1 MQVLVTGGL
10 GFIGRAVVAGLLRA
24 GHHVRIA
31 GRTARAQAV
40 PPGVDFVSC
49 DFGRDLAAADW
60 RPRLEGIDAVVNCA
74 GILRERG
81 SDTYEAIHV
90 TAPAALFEACARA
103 GVYRIVQVSAL
114 GDPADGEFIASKHRG
129 DARLMAMDLD
139 WVVLRPSVVA
149 SARGSYGGTSLLRAL
164 AALPLI
170 PLPGNGAQRLQPVAL
185 EDLVAAV
192 LAALTRDE
200 ARRQLIEL
208 GGPAALGLREYL
220 ALWRRW
226 LGLGPARFVPV
237 PKPMAR
243 IGATLGEWLG
253 RGPMGLTMWRMLDR
267 GNLTSADAP
276 ARAQALLGFA
286 PRALGEHLA
295 ESPSHSADRWHA
307 RLHLLAPALRGLL
320 ALTFLAS
327 GVVGLLLPPAE
338 VQALMAPTGWSPG
351 LIDALTWG
359 GSLADLLLG
368 ALLLTG
374 WRTRAVLAAMA
385 ALVLGYTLVIG
396 LFLPSSWL
404 DPFGGLLKNP
414 LILLAIAIAAATAE
428 RD

>member
-24 GHHVRIA
+24 GHRVRIA
-31 GRTARAQAV
+31 GRPGRAHAA
-40 PPGVDFVSC
+40 PPGVDYLGC

-81 SDTYEAIHV
+81 SDRFESIHVSAPVALYEACV
-90 TAPAALFEACARA
+90 TA
-103 GVYRIVQVSAL
+103 GVRRVVQVSAL

-149 SARGSYGGTSLLRAL
+149 SAQGSYGGTSLLRAL
-164 AALPLI
+164 AALPLT
-170 PLPGNGAQRLQPVAL
+170 PLPGAGAQRLQPIAL

-192 LAALTRDE
+192 LAALTRYE
-200 ARRQLIEL
+200 ARRQVIEL
-208 GGPAALGLREYL
+208 GGPSALSLRDYL

-226 LGLGPARFVPV
+226 LGLGPARFAPV
-237 PKPMAR
+237 PKALAR
-243 IGATLGEWLG
+243 IGAGIGEWLG
-253 RGPMGLTMWRMLDR
+253 RGPLGLTMWRMLER
-267 GNLTSADAP
+267 GNVTAADAP
-276 ARAQALLGFA
+276 QRAQALLGFA

-295 ESPSHSADRWHA
+295 EAPSHSADRWHA

-327 GVVGLLLPPAE
+327 GVVGLLLPPAD
-338 VQALMAPTGWSPG
+338 VQTLMAPTGWTPG
-351 LIDALTWG
+351 LIDALAAG

-374 WRTRAVLAAMA
+374 WRTRVVLAAMA

-396 LFLPSSWL
+396 AFLPAAWL

>member
-1 MQVLVTGGL
+1 MHVLVTGGL
-10 GFIGRAVVAGLLRA
+10 GFIGREVVAGLLRA
-24 GHHVRIA
+24 GHRVRIA
-31 GRTARAQAV
+31 GRPGRAQAV
-40 PPGVDFVSC
+40 PPGVDFVGC

-60 RPRLEGIDAVVNCA
+60 CPRLEGIDAVVNCA

-81 SDTYEAIHV
+81 SDTFEAIHV
-90 TAPAALFEACARA
+90 LAPLALYEACAIA
-103 GVYRIVQVSAL
+103 GVRRIVQVSAL
-114 GDPADGEFIASKHRG
+114 GDPADGEFVASKHRG

-164 AALPLI
+164 AALPLT
-170 PLPGNGAQRLQPVAL
+170 PLPGTGAQRLQPVAL
-185 EDLVAAV
+185 EDLVTAV
-192 LAALTRDE
+192 LAALTRAE
-200 ARRQLIEL
+200 AARQVIEI
-208 GGPAALGLREYL
+208 GGPAALTLREYL

-226 LGLGPARFVPV
+226 LGLGTPRFLPV
-237 PKPMAR
+237 PQALAR
-243 IGATLGEWLG
+243 IGATLGELLG
-253 RGPMGLTMWRMLDR
+253 RGPMGLTMWRMLER
-267 GNLTSADAP
+267 GNVTATDAP
-276 ARAQALLGFA
+276 QRAQALLGCA
-286 PRALGEHLA
+286 PRALVEHLA

-307 RLHLLAPALRGLL
+307 RLHLLAPVLRGLL

-338 VQALMAPTGWSPG
+338 VQALMAPTGWSHG

-359 GSLADLLLG
+359 GSVADLVLG

-374 WRTRAVLAAMA
+374 WRTPWVLAGMA
-385 ALVLGYTLVIG
+385 AMVLGYTLVIG
-396 LFLPSSWL
+396 AFLPAAWL

-414 LILLAIAIAAATAE
+414 LILLAIAIAAVTAE

>member
-1 MQVLVTGGL
+1 MDVLVTGGL

-24 GHHVRIA
+24 GHRVRIA
-31 GRTARAQAV
+31 GRPGRAHAS
-40 PPGVDFVSC
+40 PPGVDFVAC
-49 DFGRDLAAADW
+49 DFGRDVAAADW

-81 SDTYEAIHV
+81 SDRFEAIHV
-90 TAPAALFEACARA
+90 SAPAALFGACAEA
-103 GVYRIVQVSAL
+103 GVRRVVQVSAL

-129 DARLMAMDLD
+129 DARLLAMDLD

-164 AALPLI
+164 ATLPLI
-170 PLPGNGAQRLQPVAL
+170 PLPGTGAQRLQPVAL

-200 ARRQLIEL
+200 ARRQVIEL
-208 GGPAALGLREYL
+208 GGPAALSLRDYL

-226 LGLGPARFVPV
+226 LGLGPAHFLPV
-237 PKPMAR
+237 PKALAR
-243 IGATLGEWLG
+243 IGAATGELLG
-253 RGPMGLTMWRMLDR
+253 RGPLGLTMWRMLER
-267 GNLTSADAP
+267 GNVTAAEAP

-327 GVVGLLLPPAE
+327 GVVGLLLPPAQ
-338 VQALMAPTGWSPG
+338 VQTLMAPTGFSPG
-351 LIDALTWG
+351 LIDALAVG

-374 WRTRAVLAAMA
+374 WRTNWVLGAMA

-396 LFLPSSWL
+396 LFLPAAWL

-414 LILLAIAIAAATAE
+414 LVLLAIALAAATAE